1 MVLFYLSGSTNIF
14 NFGNDAAFN
23 PEVSGESCWFAQ
35 VCVIF

>member
-23 PEVSGESCWFAQ
+23 PEVSG
-35 VCVIF
+35 VHLKVTHT